1 MASHA
6 RVVFLAEAVA
16 EAREAYSWYEQR
28 NPRAAAAF
36 SGELDRAVTRVIE
49 SPGTWSAFAHG
60 TRRCLFERFP
70 FYLVYREL
78 EDRIEIVAVAHAK
91 RRPGYWQ
98 DR

>member
-6 RVVFLAEAVA
+6 RVVFHAEAVA
-16 EAREAYSWYEQR
+16 EAREAFSWYEQR
-28 NPRAAAAF
+28 NPRAAVAF
-36 SGELDRAVTRVIE
+36 SGELDRAVARVIE
-49 SPGTWSAFAHG
+49 SPGTWPSSTLG

-78 EDRIEIVAVAHAK
+78 EDRIEILAVAHAK
-91 RRPGYWQ
+91 RRPGYWK